1 MNTPKE
7 KPRYSLPE
15 NLGYLLRHVWQWS
28 KAFPLYMGV
37 NILALWLS
45 ELLTMFLPKSV
56 LGCLERNSSM
66 GKLLVIL
73 VLFTAAL
80 GLLGAAKGWT
90 EAHINNFQTLTR
102 MKFGF
107 LSYHR
112 AFTVD
117 YEQFDSAPYQE
128 LRKKTIEATGNNDS
142 ALEAIWPAL
151 IGFCSSLL
159 GAVSYGAMQLR
170 LCWWLP
176 VISLGCGLLSY
187 RVRKQALDQ
196 RFQANGQW
204 TSYASRPYYLNDK
217 AGDYHYGKDIRLF
230 SMTGWFRDI
239 FDINVRLCES
249 WALRHEGSLWRADLV
264 DGVLTLCREGIA
276 YVYLIHRVLDGTLM
290 PSDFVLYFA
299 AIGGFSTWVLELA
312 TQLSQLRNHSNQICD
327 YRAMLEKPDLFRH
340 GQGYTA
346 HPHLNKPLS
355 IVLEHVSYRYPGAEA
370 DTIRDIS
377 LTIHPGEKLAIVG
390 LNGAGKTTL
399 VKLICGLLDP
409 TEGRVLCNGLDVR
422 EFDRKEYYKLFS
434 TVFQDFCIL
443 PLTIAEVLSGASQEE
458 LDEARLRECIAM
470 AGLTEKIDALPRG
483 IHSPLVRDVNED
495 AVELSGGETQR
506 LMLARA
512 LYKQA
517 PMVILDEPTAAL
529 DPIAE
534 HQLYLKYRDMTLERT
549 SLYISHR
556 LASTRF
562 CDRILYLEEGHIA
575 EMGTHQGLL
584 KQQGKYYA
592 LFSLQSQY
600 YQEEKGGS
608 QHD

>member
-1 MNTPKE
+1 MKTAKE
-7 KPRYSLPE
+7 KPCYSLPE
-15 NLGYLLRHVWQWS
+15 NLGYLLRHVCQWS

-56 LGCLERNSSM
+56 LTCLERNSSL
-66 GKLLVIL
+66 GELLVIL
-73 VLFTAAL
+73 VMFTAAL

-128 LRKKTIEATGNNDS
+128 LKKKAYETTGCNDS

-159 GAVSYGAMQLR
+159 GAVSYGAVQLR

-196 RFQANGQW
+196 RFQANGEW

-230 SMTGWFRDI
+230 SMTGWFREI
-239 FDINVRLCES
+239 FDINIRLCES
-249 WALRHEGSLWRADLV
+249 WALRHESSLWQADLV

-299 AIGGFSTWVLELA
+299 AIGGFSTWVLDLA
-312 TQLSQLRNHSNQICD
+312 TQLSQLKNHSNQICD

-346 HPHLNKPLS
+346 QPHLEKPLS
-355 IVLEHVSYRYPGAEA
+355 IVLEHVSYRYPGAESH
-370 DTIRDIS
+370 TIRDIS

-443 PLTIAEVLSGASQEE
+443 PLTIAQVLSGASQEE
-458 LDEARLRECIAM
+458 LDEGRLRKCIAM
-470 AGLTEKIDALPRG
+470 AGLTEKIDALPQG

-534 HQLYLKYRDMTLERT
+534 HQLYLKYRDMTQERT

-562 CDRILYLEEGHIA
+562 CDRILYLEEGRIA

-584 KQQGKYYA
+584 KQQGKYYE